1 MKKCLIVSLMLLSLL
16 TLAAC
21 GTTQGD
27 TTDSSQTAADTT
39 QDAQDTAQNDAQGDT
54 QENAQNDTQEG
65 SKNDGKIDSKTDGKI
80 KPLPDALDLNRLT
93 SGTVAA
99 SFDASSLKEVGGQL
113 QLSFTVY
120 NYEKFDAADI
130 SGLKAGD
137 VLVVSGQ
144 EMTVASVQAS
154 DGYVTV
160 NGGEPR
166 KTGPGLVILLGVRDT
181 DDSAIVPKLAE
192 KCAHLRIFED
202 ENGKLNRS
210 AVELGYS
217 ALVVSNFTLYGDTAK
232 GKRPSFIHAAKGELA
247 VPCYEKFLEEMGHQ
261 GLKDVQH
268 GEFGADMKI
277 DLVNDG
283 PVTIVIDTDEWK
295 K

>member
-27 TTDSSQTAADTT
+27 TADTADSSQTAADTT
-39 QDAQDTAQNDAQGDT
+39 QDAQDNAQDDDT

-65 SKNDGKIDSKTDGKI
+65 NTDSSKNDGKI
-80 KPLPDALDLNRLT
+80 KPLPDALDLSSLT

-99 SFDASSLKEVGGQL
+99 SFDASSLKEVDGQL

-137 VLVVSGQ
+137 VLVVSGR

-160 NGGEPR
+160 NGGEEAGGVLFSLDASSNTYYVMGMDDS
-166 KTGPGLVILLGVRDT
+166 KTYYEKGQLTFPVADTCVLT
-181 DDSAIVPKLAE
+181 DDADFEHPGQTTPASDLPKLLAQDD
-192 KCAHLRIFED
+192 IYGF
-202 ENGKLNRS
+202 NPQS
-210 AVELGYS
+210 TTV
-217 ALVVSNFTLYGDTAK
+217 TLKNSQITAIYR
-232 GKRPSFIHAAKGELA
+232 G
-247 VPCYEKFLEEMGHQ
+247 FL
-261 GLKDVQH
+261 
-268 GEFGADMKI
+268 
-277 DLVNDG
+277 
-283 PVTIVIDTDEWK
+283 P
-295 K
+295 

>member
-21 GTTQGD
+21 GTTQGN
-27 TTDSSQTAADTT
+27 TTDTADTAGSSQTAADTT
-39 QDAQDTAQNDAQGDT
+39 QDAQDNAQNDAQGDT

-65 SKNDGKIDSKTDGKI
+65 SKNDGKIDSKI

-137 VLVVSGQ
+137 VLVVSGR

-160 NGGEPR
+160 NGGEEAGGVLFSLDASSNTYYVMGMDDS
-166 KTGPGLVILLGVRDT
+166 KTYYEKGRLTFPVADTCVLT
-181 DDSAIVPKLAE
+181 DDADFEHPGQTTPASDLPKLLAQDD
-192 KCAHLRIFED
+192 IYGFD
-202 ENGKLNRS
+202 PQS
-210 AVELGYS
+210 TTV
-217 ALVVSNFTLYGDTAK
+217 TLKNSQITAIYR
-232 GKRPSFIHAAKGELA
+232 G
-247 VPCYEKFLEEMGHQ
+247 FL
-261 GLKDVQH
+261 
-268 GEFGADMKI
+268 
-277 DLVNDG
+277 
-283 PVTIVIDTDEWK
+283 P
-295 K
+295 

>member
-21 GTTQGD
+21 GTTQSD
-27 TTDSSQTAADTT
+27 TTDTADTADSSQTAADTT
-39 QDAQDTAQNDAQGDT
+39 QDAQDNAQNDAQGDT
-54 QENAQNDTQEG
+54 QENAQNNTQEG
-65 SKNDGKIDSKTDGKI
+65 SKNDGKIDSKI
-80 KPLPDALDLNRLT
+80 KPLPDALDLSSLT

-160 NGGEPR
+160 NGGEEA
-166 KTGPGLVILLGVRDT
+166 GGVLFSLDDSSNILL
-181 DDSAIVPKLAE
+181 
-192 KCAHLRIFED
+192 CH
-202 ENGKLNRS
+202 
-210 AVELGYS
+210 
-217 ALVVSNFTLYGDTAK
+217 
-232 GKRPSFIHAAKGELA
+232 
-247 VPCYEKFLEEMGHQ
+247 GHGRQ
-261 GLKDVQH
+261 Q
-268 GEFGADMKI
+268 
-277 DLVNDG
+277 DLL
-283 PVTIVIDTDEWK
+283 
-295 K
+295 